1 MRGEPVPRV
10 LLMVGLFA
18 PAACLFPS
26 LGGLSEGSADAT
38 LADSGGDTTSDAF
51 AFVQANSSTV
61 NDASIATISFKQ
73 PVTAGD
79 TLIVCVDWAGGG
91 TMKVT
96 DSLGNAFSTV
106 YVVGSRLVSVA
117 FDVRGGIDLVSLD
130 LGVVS
135 SEYEIYVHEYRG
147 VRALD
152 FANGMN
158 GTGDAMSS
166 GPIDVTEA
174 PELLFGFGPI
184 NGGSGV
190 AGEGFTQRT
199 ALNGNITEDMV
210 VTDAGTLSA
219 TAVNLNGS
227 SWTMIGASFKGF

>member
-1 MRGEPVPRV
+1 
-10 LLMVGLFA
+10 MVGLFA

-38 LADSGGDTTSDAF
+38 LVDSGGDATSDAF
-51 AFVQANSSTV
+51 AFVQANTSTV

-79 TLIVCVDWAGGG
+79 TLIVCVDWAGAG
-91 TMKVT
+91 TMTVT

-135 SEYEIYVHEYRG
+135 SEYEIYVH
-147 VRALD
+147 
-152 FANGMN
+152 
-158 GTGDAMSS
+158 
-166 GPIDVTEA
+166 
-174 PELLFGFGPI
+174 
-184 NGGSGV
+184 
-190 AGEGFTQRT
+190 
-199 ALNGNITEDMV
+199 
-210 VTDAGTLSA
+210 
-219 TAVNLNGS
+219 
-227 SWTMIGASFKGF
+227 